1 MAKLPKRP
9 KAKRMPKK
17 PKASASLSSWQ
28 RWEDRAKKVM
38 KENLDSMRDYDRKVA
53 QIKADEKKKAAII
66 KKAGTMKVTK
76 K

>member
-17 PKASASLSSWQ
+17 PKASAPLSSWQ
-28 RWEDRAKKVM
+28 RWEERAKKVM
-38 KENLDSMRDYDRKVA
+38 KANMDSMRDYERKVA

-66 KKAGTMKVTK
+66 KKASTMKITK